1 MSKKIKESIVF
12 YRSFYDSI
20 RLFPQ
25 DARLPLYEAI
35 TAYGFDQVEPDF
47 TGVEHKNFIEAVWSG
62 IRPQLRANYQRWLNG
77 NGGGCPKG
85 TKKPSM
91 IGNQNARKQ
100 NQNKTETKPNIKE
113 KEKEKGNMNVRGTG
127 DKSLTLPFSDK
138 EFIDTWNEL
147 RKQPKWKRKTVTAL
161 QKSLDRLA
169 GYDVRFAIELMNT
182 SIENGYQ
189 GVVYNGTP
197 SRYEQWQKS
206 HPHPVAMADNDKEM
220 ARNVY
225 SAYDYD

>member
-1 MSKKIKESIVF
+1 
-12 YRSFYDSI
+12 
-20 RLFPQ
+20 
-25 DARLPLYEAI
+25 
-35 TAYGFDQVEPDF
+35 
-47 TGVEHKNFIEAVWSG
+47 
-62 IRPQLRANYQRWLNG
+62 
-77 NGGGCPKG
+77 
-85 TKKPSM
+85 M
-91 IGNQNARKQ
+91 IGNQNARKP

-113 KEKEKGNMNVRGTG
+113 KSKEKGNKNVRGTE
-127 DKSLTLPFSDK
+127 DKSLTLPFSDP

-147 RKQPKWKRKTVTAL
+147 RKQPKWKSKTVTAL

-182 SIENGYQ
+182 SIEHGYP
-189 GVVYNGTP
+189 GVVYDGTP

-206 HPHPVAMADNDKEM
+206 HPHPVAMADNDREM